1 MSGTTI
7 RMAALAVLALPL
19 AAQTAFGQ
27 GRPSGTVQAAFPPQ
41 VQRAAVSQAHY
52 QQRLQAQAAAA
63 SYAANPVSPGQ
74 PMVIQGQRPGT
85 TQSVVPAYPYL
96 NAPMYTSPVQHVP
109 YQVGGTFYTNQAFA
123 PHEMLY
129 AHKYRAIY
137 PPYYY
142 KVKGHWAVLPGG
154 VWSVDNWE
162 LMGTEVEV
170 TYRSRKPFYSLFATK
185 CLH

>member
-1 MSGTTI
+1 MSGTTF
-7 RMAALAVLALPL
+7 RLAALAVIALPL
-19 AAQTAFGQ
+19 TAPCAFGQ
-27 GRPSGTVQAAFPPQ
+27 GYSGSNIQEAFPPQ
-41 VQRAAVSQAHY
+41 AHRAAIEQAQY
-52 QQRLQAQAAAA
+52 QQSVQAQAAAA
-63 SYAANPVSPGQ
+63 YYNAGPGE

-85 TQSVVPAYPYL
+85 TQTVVPAYPYL

-129 AHKYRAIY
+129 AHKYRALY
-137 PPYYY
+137 PPYYF
-142 KVKGHWAVLPGG
+142 KVKGHWAVLPWG

-162 LMGTEVEV
+162 LMGTEVRV
-170 TYRSRKPFYSLFATK
+170 DYRSRKPFYSLFATK